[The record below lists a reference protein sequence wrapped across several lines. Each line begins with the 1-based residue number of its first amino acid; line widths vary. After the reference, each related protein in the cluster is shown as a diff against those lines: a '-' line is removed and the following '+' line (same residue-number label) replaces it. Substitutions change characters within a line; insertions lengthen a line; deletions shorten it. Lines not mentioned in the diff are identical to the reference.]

1 VISIRLESDL
11 RSLIPD
17 IGICGKRVEGV
28 VTLTATS
35 GFAMAT
41 EKQGKRYRMSNKIA
55 A

>member
-1 VISIRLESDL
+1 VISIRLQSDL

-41 EKQGKRYRMSNKIA
+41 EKQGERYRMSNKIA